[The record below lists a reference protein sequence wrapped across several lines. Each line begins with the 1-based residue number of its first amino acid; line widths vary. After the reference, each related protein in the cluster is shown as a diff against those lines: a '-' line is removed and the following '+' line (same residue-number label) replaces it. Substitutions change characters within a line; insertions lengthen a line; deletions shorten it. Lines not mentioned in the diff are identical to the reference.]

1 MSSFRG
7 ILFLEADKV
16 KCAKKGDTMAERV
29 LTLRE
34 LNRATLTRQLLL
46 ERASLA
52 PLDAIKQLAGLQAQL
67 SNPPYIGLWSRLHA
81 FQRNDLTHLLEQRQ
95 VVRTSMMRRTLHL
108 TTAEDYM
115 RFRPALQSL
124 HTRDLNA
131 YFTRYQMNGLEK
143 DRLITELQAY
153 LQEKPRTNVE
163 LRAKIAEMIP
173 SMGER
178 LLYMVRISLPLIQ
191 TFPGGAWGVGGS
203 PAYTEASAWLGRSF
217 ASPEAGLRSLILSYL
232 AAFGPASV
240 KDLQIWSGVPRLAP
254 AVDALRAELTTF
266 RDEQGRELF
275 DVPGA
280 PLPEA
285 DQPAP
290 VRFLPDFDNLVLA
303 HDDRSRVIADAYRPF
318 VFPGRSSVLP
328 TFLVDGFVRGIWK
341 IERTPTGAKLLI
353 QPFEPF
359 AKKMCQ
365 EVREE
370 GERLL
375 QWVSEHTNTFDIEFV
390 AYDRKLSGQNLWGSI

>member
-1 MSSFRG
+1 M
-7 ILFLEADKV
+7 V
-16 KCAKKGDTMAERV
+16 ERI

-52 PLDAIKQLAGLQAQL
+52 TLDAIKQLAGLQSQL

-115 RFRPALQSL
+115 CFRPALQSL
-124 HTRDLNA
+124 HTRHLNTYLA
-131 YFTRYQMNGLEK
+131 KNQMNGLEK
-143 DRLITELQAY
+143 DRLIAEIRAD

-163 LRAKIAEMIP
+163 LRAKIAEIVP
-173 SMGER
+173 DMGER
-178 LLYMVRISLPLIQ
+178 LLYVVRVNLPLIQ
-191 TFPGGAWGVGGS
+191 IFPGGVWGVGGS
-203 PAYTEASAWLGRSF
+203 PAYTEAPTWLERSF
-217 ASPEAGLRSLILSYL
+217 VSPEAGLRSLILSYL

-240 KDLQIWSGVPRLAP
+240 KDMQIWSGLTRLAP
-254 AVDALRAELTTF
+254 AFDALRAELITF

-275 DVPGA
+275 DLPGA

-285 DQPAP
+285 DRPAP

-303 HDDRSRVIADAYRPF
+303 YDDRQRVISNAYRPC
-318 VFPGRSSVLP
+318 VFPGNSMVLP
-328 TFLVDGFVRGIWK
+328 TFLVDGFVRGVWK
-341 IERTPTGAKLLI
+341 IERTTTGAKLLI
-353 QPFEPF
+353 RPFEPL
-359 AKKMCQ
+359 ADN
-365 EVREE
+365 VRQDLLEE
-370 GERLL
+370 GTRLL
-375 QWVSEHTNTFDIEFV
+375 HWVSERTNIFDIEFV
-390 AYDRKLSGQNLWGSI
+390 PYDGKSSGQNLWGRV